1 VSFDL
6 LRTRLMLVERG
17 LSDGLRLTASAP
29 AGSIDLPVLVAG
41 SGARKFG
48 QQASSPS
55 QAPRSAAR
63 SAKNRSR

>member
-1 VSFDL
+1 
-6 LRTRLMLVERG
+6 MLVERG
-17 LSDGLRLTASAP
+17 LSDGLKMTVSAP

-48 QQASSPS
+48 QQASTPS

-63 SAKNRSR
+63 STRRTGLADFR

>member
-17 LSDGLRLTASAP
+17 LSGGLRLTESAP
-29 AGSIDLPVLVAG
+29 AGSIDLPVLIAG

-48 QQASSPS
+48 QQASSP
-55 QAPRSAAR
+55 
-63 SAKNRSR
+63 